1 MRAPRRILLYVVV
14 AVQLLSF
21 LSIGWDGLRHVAL
34 PDGATP
40 TQALMSAWLTHV
52 RNWRKLREDARR
64 SPC

>member
-1 MRAPRRILLYVVV
+1 MRTPRRILLYVVV

-40 TQALMSAWLTHV
+40 TQALIIFVLMVMW
-52 RNWRKLREDARR
+52 EDLIRIKIHLDVD
-64 SPC
+64 